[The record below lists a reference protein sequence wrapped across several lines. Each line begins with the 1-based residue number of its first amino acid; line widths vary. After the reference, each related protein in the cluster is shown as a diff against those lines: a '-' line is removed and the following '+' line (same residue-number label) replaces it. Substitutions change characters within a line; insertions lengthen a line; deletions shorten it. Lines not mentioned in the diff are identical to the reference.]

1 MRKLIY
7 LVIFLFISIGIYAQT
22 KDLVQYVNT
31 LQGTDSHFGLSY
43 GNTYPTTGMPYAMH
57 TWSAQTGKNGE
68 GWKYQY
74 AVDKTDP
81 EVVYYKHQIAYTPRH
96 SAGASLA
103 LENPFI
109 NASLHATGVSKRYIA
124 SENRPSNEMDG
135 YIEYGL
141 SLYRSFKIKKFTYNL
156 RGDIINLGNK
166 QYDIV
171 KSYPMPGRSY
181 KLTCSIHF

>member
-1 MRKLIY
+1 MSKTVVKSRVWTFIFYPDSAPADWRDIMLQSGLKIAVSPLHDRDFTDDGKSKKPHY
-7 LVIFLFISIGIYAQT
+7 HVI
-22 KDLVQYVNT
+22 
-31 LQGTDSHFGLSY
+31 
-43 GNTYPTTGMPYAMH
+43 AM
-57 TWSAQTGKNGE
+57 W
-68 GWKYQY
+68 
-74 AVDKTDP
+74 
-81 EVVYYKHQIAYTPRH
+81 
-96 SAGASLA
+96 
-103 LENPFI
+103 
-109 NASLHATGVSKRYIA
+109 
-124 SENRPSNEMDG
+124 DG

>member
-1 MRKLIY
+1 MGSRCQYKHHFPTCKTFILTIDWKLY
-7 LVIFLFISIGIYAQT
+7 LSICR
-22 KDLVQYVNT
+22 
-31 LQGTDSHFGLSY
+31 
-43 GNTYPTTGMPYAMH
+43 
-57 TWSAQTGKNGE
+57 
-68 GWKYQY
+68 
-74 AVDKTDP
+74 DKTDP

-103 LENPFI
+103 LENLFI

-171 KSYPMPGRSY
+171 KSYR
-181 KLTCSIHF
+181 CRVEAIN

>member
-1 MRKLIY
+1 M
-7 LVIFLFISIGIYAQT
+7 
-22 KDLVQYVNT
+22 
-31 LQGTDSHFGLSY
+31 LQ
-43 GNTYPTTGMPYAMH
+43 
-57 TWSAQTGKNGE
+57 
-68 GWKYQY
+68 
-74 AVDKTDP
+74 
-81 EVVYYKHQIAYTPRH
+81 I
-96 SAGASLA
+96 
-103 LENPFI
+103 
-109 NASLHATGVSKRYIA
+109 VSKRYIA